1 MVDEHAHSD
10 PESSAKSKSMTPA
23 QARRQR
29 LFGEPQL
36 LEGENRAAYDELL
49 ARVWAAVNP
58 ADILD
63 EMFIV
68 DVMSLE
74 WEILRMRR
82 LKLRL
87 IRKRAIEK
95 LQGFLREELDY
106 EFYRD
111 YFVSDLAE
119 SLEINLP
126 EDEASSALTLA
137 QQYARDEEEEDAVEK
152 VYDTLRGLSLE
163 DIQNRARDR
172 RVDELVRGYARRESE
187 ASALIDEVI
196 IGAGKSLDDLVA
208 QALVRDLDYVERI
221 DHLIAVAEGRRK
233 ASLREIDRRRP
244 MLAEMLRP
252 SVQQIE
258 HDELEVI
265 ETAPAIEESAI

>member
-137 QQYARDEEEEDAVEK
+137 QQYARDEEDAVEN

-187 ASALIDEVI
+187 AVALIDEVI

-208 QALVRDLDYVERI
+208 QALVKDLDYVERI
-221 DHLIAVAEGRRK
+221 DHLIAVAEGGRN

-244 MLAEMLRP
+244 MLVEMLRP